1 MGSSFPSC
9 LFSFAFLTSKT
20 SGILSFD
27 FDFIKVVFDF
37 VLLQDFCFLLFS
49 HFFIFACLTSK
60 TSGILF
66 VIFVYVC
73 FFLIFVG
80 SLLFFL
86 LFW

>member
-37 VLLQDFCFLLFS
+37 VLLQDFCFLI
-49 HFFIFACLTSK
+49 FFIFACLTSK